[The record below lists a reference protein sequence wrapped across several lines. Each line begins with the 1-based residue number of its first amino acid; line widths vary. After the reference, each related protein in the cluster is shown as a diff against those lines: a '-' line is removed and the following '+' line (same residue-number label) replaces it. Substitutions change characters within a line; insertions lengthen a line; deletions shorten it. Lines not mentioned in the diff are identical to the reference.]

1 MKLEIMTINQNALA
15 NKRAMTAVN
24 KIVTAIN
31 LSETSEL
38 VKAVQLYNLRSYI
51 KSGEI
56 TEYTNIETL
65 AKELFDINR
74 AQTFNYLKIAEW
86 IVIKYAVQEC
96 EETADFP
103 EIITSADYDKLSA
116 KQKKFVKE
124 IYTDRLTQSID
135 HPLSPTA
142 LLAIVRFIKLNR
154 DGSMDDTARAR
165 YNFVLESC
173 RKGDI
178 TGTMSVSAISTFLN
192 GYNKPKQTNATDKPN
207 DKTTDKTADKTADKT
222 TDKTA
227 DKTTDKPNDDTPQ
240 EPMLSIELNAKQC
253 IALQKALKDVD
264 IIHEYPELIEFIGTV
279 GHWLVTPKSKL

>member
-1 MKLEIMTINQNALA
+1 MKLEIMSINQNALT
-15 NKRAMTAVN
+15 NKRAMAAVN

-51 KSGEI
+51 KAGEI

-96 EETADFP
+96 DETADFP
-103 EIITSADYDKLSA
+103 EIITSADYDKLTA

-124 IYTDRLTQSID
+124 IYTDRLTQSVEN
-135 HPLSPTA
+135 PLSPTA
-142 LLAIVRFIKLNR
+142 LLVIVRFIKLNR

-173 RKGDI
+173 RNGDI
-178 TGTMSVSAISTFLN
+178 NGKMSVAAISNFLD
-192 GYNKPKQTNATDKPN
+192 GHKDAKKTNA
-207 DKTTDKTADKTADKT
+207 TDKTADKTADKT
-222 TDKTA
+222 
-227 DKTTDKPNDDTPQ
+227 PQ
-240 EPMLSIELNAKQC
+240 DPKLSIELNAKQC
-253 IALQKALKDVD
+253 IALQKAVKDVD
-264 IIHEYPELIEFIGTV
+264 IIHNYPELVDIMGKI
-279 GHWLVTPKSKL
+279 GHWLVTPKSQL